1 MLSNKRNSATTP
13 ERVLITLA
21 ALAVMSVI
29 AALMLGG
36 PVALAQSD
44 SGAVPN
50 LRLSS
55 ATPGELTASW
65 DAPDPA
71 PSDYRII
78 WAEQGLDFL
87 SYKNSNEA
95 NRGNE
100 YPSGEK
106 RSITLTGLTKGE
118 TFKVMA
124 RARYT
129 NGGQNNGPWSGPW
142 TETMTTRV
150 KDDPPAAPTGLTAP
164 QVAHDSV
171 TLTWTA
177 PSRGTV
183 TGYRV
188 LRGVDTNSLSAIAA
202 DTGSTGT
209 EYTDST
215 VAAET
220 AYHYA
225 VLALSPDGGGAQS
238 TTASATTPAEPD
250 REVGNGSV
258 PNLRLSSAS
267 PGKLTISWDA
277 PDPAPSDYRIIWAKE
292 SLDFLSYSRSNEA
305 DRGNEYPSREK
316 RSITLTGLAK
326 GETFKVKARTRYTSG
341 GPGGKPA
348 GPWAA
353 TVTTRVKDD
362 SPAAPTGLTAA
373 QPAHNSVTLT
383 WTAPS
388 RGSVTGYRVLRGT
401 DANSLSAIVEDTG
414 STGTEYTDTT
424 VAAET
429 AYYYEVLALSPDG
442 DGVQSATASVT
453 TPAAPQPPSAPT
465 GLVAT
470 PSHDRVSL
478 SWDDPQNSSITGY
491 RIWRGA
497 DADNLTELVSDTGS
511 ASTSY
516 TDDTVS
522 AETAYR
528 YAVAAINAHGAGPQ
542 FQTGITTLAAP
553 TPIVVPPDGEG
564 QDAVAENEI
573 LVLVEAPPWTL
584 FGSEQT
590 VTVEVRGLDALG
602 GISDFTGVDYTY
614 RVDVVDSD
622 GNDADGC
629 EGGGMGA
636 AIRFYADRFEWMLVR
651 TGSSE
656 LLEASVSADCALGS
670 YSVSVRVFD
679 DDGAQVASTSEGF
692 EVKEEPPTVLTEV
705 TPDTPAGLTGALQDD
720 ESVELDW
727 YDAPNAAS
735 YQFSYRHAHDSVW
748 TELPAG
754 DASLTVTG
762 SSAVVSGLPY
772 PLNYYLRVR
781 AANAEG
787 TSDWSDELLVTPA
800 PMVGTDGCV
809 VTAPPDRLAQY
820 DKYCS
825 AGGIDVVG
833 SDEVS
838 DFAIKLAW
846 NHIMN
851 MLSAHPGAHARM
863 AQANVRHVLKAA
875 TTPGSTATYSNAL
888 RRAKTDEENLLCYP
902 GEIRRRLGLYDTFN
916 HEFGHA
922 LQRQGLTQSEFD
934 ETVRAYEAAMEEG
947 LWQGRYGSSNEREYF
962 ADAVEAY
969 FSPRTT
975 WSRFNRQSLAEYDPR
990 LYGLLLKYLPVND
1003 WRAQCPSPEDAPPP
1017 PPAPPVPT
1025 GLQISNVTRTS
1036 VTLTWN
1042 VPADEAANVDLFS
1055 VKQATDSGNG
1065 WFGALQ
1071 TTGTVTTATITD
1083 LLPGKAYSFRI
1094 TAVNGYRETY
1104 GSDLSVTAL
1113 TSP

>member
-1 MLSNKRNSATTP
+1 M
-13 ERVLITLA
+13 
-21 ALAVMSVI
+21 
-29 AALMLGG
+29 
-36 PVALAQSD
+36 
-44 SGAVPN
+44 
-50 LRLSS
+50 
-55 ATPGELTASW
+55 
-65 DAPDPA
+65 
-71 PSDYRII
+71 
-78 WAEQGLDFL
+78 
-87 SYKNSNEA
+87 
-95 NRGNE
+95 
-100 YPSGEK
+100 
-106 RSITLTGLTKGE
+106 
-118 TFKVMA
+118 
-124 RARYT
+124 
-129 NGGQNNGPWSGPW
+129 
-142 TETMTTRV
+142 
-150 KDDPPAAPTGLTAP
+150 
-164 QVAHDSV
+164 
-171 TLTWTA
+171 
-177 PSRGTV
+177 
-183 TGYRV
+183 
-188 LRGVDTNSLSAIAA
+188 
-202 DTGSTGT
+202 
-209 EYTDST
+209 
-215 VAAET
+215 
-220 AYHYA
+220 
-225 VLALSPDGGGAQS
+225 
-238 TTASATTPAEPD
+238 
-250 REVGNGSV
+250 
-258 PNLRLSSAS
+258 
-267 PGKLTISWDA
+267 
-277 PDPAPSDYRIIWAKE
+277 
-292 SLDFLSYSRSNEA
+292 
-305 DRGNEYPSREK
+305 
-316 RSITLTGLAK
+316 
-326 GETFKVKARTRYTSG
+326 
-341 GPGGKPA
+341 
-348 GPWAA
+348 
-353 TVTTRVKDD
+353 
-362 SPAAPTGLTAA
+362 
-373 QPAHNSVTLT
+373 TLT

-491 RIWRGA
+491 RIWRGP

-564 QDAVAENEI
+564 QA
-573 LVLVEAPPWTL
+573 
-584 FGSEQT
+584 
-590 VTVEVRGLDALG
+590 
-602 GISDFTGVDYTY
+602 
-614 RVDVVDSD
+614 
-622 GNDADGC
+622 
-629 EGGGMGA
+629 
-636 AIRFYADRFEWMLVR
+636 
-651 TGSSE
+651 
-656 LLEASVSADCALGS
+656 
-670 YSVSVRVFD
+670 
-679 DDGAQVASTSEGF
+679 
-692 EVKEEPPTVLTEV
+692 EV

-720 ESVELDW
+720 ESVQLDW
-727 YDAPNAAS
+727 DDAPNAAS
-735 YQFSYRHAHDSVW
+735 YQVSYRHAHDSVW

-800 PMVGTDGCV
+800 PIVGTDGCV
-809 VTAPPDRLAQY
+809 VTAPPDPLAQY

-851 MLSAHPGAHARM
+851 MMSAHPGAHARM

-888 RRAKTDEENLLCYP
+888 RRARTDEENLLCYP
-902 GEIRRRLGLYDTFN
+902 GETRRRLGLYDTFN

-922 LQRQGLTQSEFD
+922 LQRQGLMQSEFD

-975 WSRFNRQSLAEYDPR
+975 GSRFNRQSLAEYDPR

-1017 PPAPPVPT
+1017 SPAPPVPT

-1094 TAVNGYRETY
+1094 TAVNGYRVTY

-1113 TSP
+1113 TSS

>member
-1 MLSNKRNSATTP
+1 M
-13 ERVLITLA
+13 
-21 ALAVMSVI
+21 
-29 AALMLGG
+29 
-36 PVALAQSD
+36 
-44 SGAVPN
+44 
-50 LRLSS
+50 
-55 ATPGELTASW
+55 
-65 DAPDPA
+65 
-71 PSDYRII
+71 
-78 WAEQGLDFL
+78 
-87 SYKNSNEA
+87 
-95 NRGNE
+95 
-100 YPSGEK
+100 
-106 RSITLTGLTKGE
+106 
-118 TFKVMA
+118 
-124 RARYT
+124 
-129 NGGQNNGPWSGPW
+129 
-142 TETMTTRV
+142 
-150 KDDPPAAPTGLTAP
+150 
-164 QVAHDSV
+164 
-171 TLTWTA
+171 
-177 PSRGTV
+177 
-183 TGYRV
+183 
-188 LRGVDTNSLSAIAA
+188 
-202 DTGSTGT
+202 
-209 EYTDST
+209 
-215 VAAET
+215 
-220 AYHYA
+220 
-225 VLALSPDGGGAQS
+225 
-238 TTASATTPAEPD
+238 
-250 REVGNGSV
+250 
-258 PNLRLSSAS
+258 
-267 PGKLTISWDA
+267 
-277 PDPAPSDYRIIWAKE
+277 
-292 SLDFLSYSRSNEA
+292 
-305 DRGNEYPSREK
+305 
-316 RSITLTGLAK
+316 
-326 GETFKVKARTRYTSG
+326 
-341 GPGGKPA
+341 
-348 GPWAA
+348 
-353 TVTTRVKDD
+353 
-362 SPAAPTGLTAA
+362 
-373 QPAHNSVTLT
+373 
-383 WTAPS
+383 
-388 RGSVTGYRVLRGT
+388 
-401 DANSLSAIVEDTG
+401 
-414 STGTEYTDTT
+414 
-424 VAAET
+424 
-429 AYYYEVLALSPDG
+429 
-442 DGVQSATASVT
+442 
-453 TPAAPQPPSAPT
+453 
-465 GLVAT
+465 
-470 PSHDRVSL
+470 SL

-491 RIWRGA
+491 RIWRGP

-564 QDAVAENEI
+564 QA
-573 LVLVEAPPWTL
+573 
-584 FGSEQT
+584 
-590 VTVEVRGLDALG
+590 
-602 GISDFTGVDYTY
+602 
-614 RVDVVDSD
+614 
-622 GNDADGC
+622 
-629 EGGGMGA
+629 
-636 AIRFYADRFEWMLVR
+636 
-651 TGSSE
+651 
-656 LLEASVSADCALGS
+656 
-670 YSVSVRVFD
+670 
-679 DDGAQVASTSEGF
+679 
-692 EVKEEPPTVLTEV
+692 EV

-720 ESVELDW
+720 ESVQLDW

-735 YQFSYRHAHDSVW
+735 YQVSYRHAHDSVW

-754 DASLTVTG
+754 DTSLTVTG

-800 PMVGTDGCV
+800 PIVGTDGCV

-851 MLSAHPGAHARM
+851 MMSAHPGAHARM

-875 TTPGSTATYSNAL
+875 TTPGSTATYSNAF
-888 RRAKTDEENLLCYP
+888 RRARTDEENLLCYP

-947 LWQGRYGSSNEREYF
+947 LWQGRYSSSNEREYF
-962 ADAVEAY
+962 ADALEAY

-975 WSRFNRQSLAEYDPR
+975 GSRFNRQSLAEYDPR

-1071 TTGTVTTATITD
+1071 TTGTVTTATITG

-1094 TAVNGYRETY
+1094 TAVNGYRVTY

>member
-13 ERVLITLA
+13 GRVLITLA
-21 ALAVMSVI
+21 TLAAMSMI
-29 AALMLGG
+29 AALLL
-36 PVALAQSD
+36 VSTSAQAQSD
-44 SGAVPN
+44 RGAVPN

-65 DAPDPA
+65 DAPDQA

-118 TFKVMA
+118 TFRVMA

-129 NGGQNNGPWSGPW
+129 SGGRNNGPWSGPW
-142 TETMTTRV
+142 TDTVTARV
-150 KDDPPAAPTGLTAP
+150 KDDPPAAPTGLTASR
-164 QVAHDSV
+164 VAHDSV

-188 LRGVDTNSLSAIAA
+188 LRGTDANSLSAIAQN
-202 DTGSTGT
+202 TGSTGT

-225 VLALSPDGGGAQS
+225 VLALSPDGGWAQS

-277 PDPAPSDYRIIWAKE
+277 PDLAPSDYRIIWAKE

-305 DRGNEYPSREK
+305 DRGNEYPSGEK

-453 TPAAPQPPSAPT
+453 TPWAPQPPSAPT

-491 RIWRGA
+491 RIWRGP

-511 ASTSY
+511 AATSY

-564 QDAVAENEI
+564 QA
-573 LVLVEAPPWTL
+573 
-584 FGSEQT
+584 
-590 VTVEVRGLDALG
+590 
-602 GISDFTGVDYTY
+602 
-614 RVDVVDSD
+614 
-622 GNDADGC
+622 
-629 EGGGMGA
+629 
-636 AIRFYADRFEWMLVR
+636 
-651 TGSSE
+651 
-656 LLEASVSADCALGS
+656 
-670 YSVSVRVFD
+670 
-679 DDGAQVASTSEGF
+679 
-692 EVKEEPPTVLTEV
+692 EV

-720 ESVELDW
+720 ESVQLDW
-727 YDAPNAAS
+727 DDAPNAAS
-735 YQFSYRHAHDSVW
+735 YQVSYRHAHDSVW

-787 TSDWSDELLVTPA
+787 TSDWSDELLVTPV
-800 PMVGTDGCV
+800 PIVGTDGCV

-851 MLSAHPGAHARM
+851 MMSAHPGAHARM

-888 RRAKTDEENLLCYP
+888 RRARTDEENLLCYP
-902 GEIRRRLGLYDTFN
+902 GETRRRLGLYDTFN

-922 LQRQGLTQSEFD
+922 LQRQGLMQSEFD

-947 LWQGRYGSSNEREYF
+947 LWQGRYSSSNEREYF

-975 WSRFNRQSLAEYDPR
+975 GSRFNRQSLAEYDPR

-1017 PPAPPVPT
+1017 PPPPVPT

-1055 VKQATDSGNG
+1055 VKQVTDSGNG

-1071 TTGTVTTATITD
+1071 TTGTVTTATITG

-1094 TAVNGYRETY
+1094 TAVNGYRVTY

-1113 TSP
+1113 TSS